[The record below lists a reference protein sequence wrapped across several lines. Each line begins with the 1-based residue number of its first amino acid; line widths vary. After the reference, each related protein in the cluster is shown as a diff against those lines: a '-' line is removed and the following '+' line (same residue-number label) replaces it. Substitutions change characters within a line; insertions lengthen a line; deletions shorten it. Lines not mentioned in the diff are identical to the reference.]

1 MAQASATSAVVMG
14 DKSKAE
20 DYVWANAGHTLDLGE
35 PRQGKGGSDRVIELK
50 AYNDLVPIGS
60 SAPGA
65 CSQRGSTHSFGNT
78 EERLIW
84 ANRGVRAR
92 MGAQKWSNAT
102 GGGHVDAKQG
112 EYHDA
117 IFVKRHEF
125 WLVVMNLFGGINV
138 EARKLFK
145 LYTDRA
151 RRLDRT
157 EYVAGDF
164 SARTFAPHWAQLL
177 SAALVI
183 GDAHRALHAV
193 EQAHARRATSD
204 LLASVDPSRV
214 A

>member
-1 MAQASATSAVVMG
+1 M
-14 DKSKAE
+14 
-20 DYVWANAGHTLDLGE
+20 
-35 PRQGKGGSDRVIELK
+35 IELK
-50 AYNDLVPIGS
+50 AYNDLMPIGS
-60 SAPGA
+60 SAPSA

-92 MGAQKWSNAT
+92 MGDHKWSNAT
-102 GGGHVDAKQG
+102 GGGRVDAKQG

-117 IFVKRHEF
+117 IYVKRHEF
-125 WLVVMNLFGGINV
+125 WLVVMNLFGGINA

-151 RRLDRT
+151 KRLDRT
-157 EYVAGDF
+157 EYVMGDYA
-164 SARTFAPHWAQLL
+164 ARAFAPHWAQLL

-193 EQAHARRATSD
+193 EQARARRIACDRVLSS
-204 LLASVDPSRV
+204 LVSRS